1 MMWGK
6 ECGIVGHSFYYF
18 PEINTKLCSKKD
30 TEQFISSHPKKVD
43 MDSVYKFIYYLK
55 FKFYCDCSMIKS
67 NKNLYENT
75 CDKVIINDFNI
86 HIDSRLKIVI
96 FTDMNVV
103 AGEFNERAT
112 RSEGVVESAMSPSR
126 KSSIQRGS
134 KLALPNIEKIPPT
147 WGSITRFIKL
157 INILKCKYDV
167 HIVCKKT
174 NDFSYYSD
182 EINNICPDFLI
193 VEYVKLHP
201 ILQYI
206 KKNITTF
213 VDIHDI
219 ISDRS
224 DTFKKYDIKCWNSLT
239 LTEELILL
247 KKFDYIITIQKNE
260 ESKLKK
266 YLPEKNIFSVPHIQ
280 FNKSLLLKELK
291 NIFLW

>member
-1 MMWGK
+1 
-6 ECGIVGHSFYYF
+6 
-18 PEINTKLCSKKD
+18 
-30 TEQFISSHPKKVD
+30 
-43 MDSVYKFIYYLK
+43 
-55 FKFYCDCSMIKS
+55 
-67 NKNLYENT
+67 
-75 CDKVIINDFNI
+75 
-86 HIDSRLKIVI
+86 IDSRLKIVI
-96 FTDMNVV
+96 FTDINVV
-103 AGEFNERAT
+103 ELE
-112 RSEGVVESAMSPSR
+112 
-126 KSSIQRGS
+126 
-134 KLALPNIEKIPPT
+134 KLPPT

-167 HIVCKKT
+167 HIVCKHKHT
-174 NDFSYYSD
+174 DFSYYSD

-224 DTFKKYDIKCWNSLT
+224 DTFKKYDIKCCDSLT

-280 FNKSLLLKELK
+280 FNKSAVIKKELK
-291 NIFLW
+291 NIFFYGSYSIHNLKSIYDFINLTWIKHNLGTLYTLNIYGNVCFSERDNYSIKKYHNTHNILLHGIITDLSEAYNKNDILINPCVIGSGL